1 LDVFQFDL
9 TDLVIMYTCM
19 SRPAKQTSLFL
30 SVLNALIWWY
40 TNQYLPVSKSLS
52 WYWQYQSV
60 RSNWKTSKL
69 LIIKIIYPF
78 TTTNE
83 IAKQLNDFDTGK
95 YWLVYHHIK
104 AFNTDK
110 NNDVCFAGLD
120 IHVYIITSI
129 TARPVTLSVILA
141 IMFVST
147 FKLAVILNT

>member
-1 LDVFQFDL
+1 MIIWWKPQICQLHHFNSRNIHRCYVFRITASL
-9 TDLVIMYTCM
+9 KVETNIIASITESVTGRAVILVIMYTCM

-83 IAKQLNDFDTGK
+83 IAKKINK
-95 YWLVYHHIK
+95 IYW
-104 AFNTDK
+104 
-110 NNDVCFAGLD
+110 
-120 IHVYIITSI
+120 
-129 TARPVTLSVILA
+129 
-141 IMFVST
+141 
-147 FKLAVILNT
+147 